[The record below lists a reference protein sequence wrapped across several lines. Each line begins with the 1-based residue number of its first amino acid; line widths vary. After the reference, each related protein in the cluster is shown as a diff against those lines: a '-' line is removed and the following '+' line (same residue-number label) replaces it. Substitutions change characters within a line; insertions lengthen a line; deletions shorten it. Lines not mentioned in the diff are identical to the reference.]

1 VCCGLDAQREV
12 SHGWHHMDK
21 VRENSLKIWEAE
33 KGKYEGKDEYDVE
46 RMTRLIVAV
55 AQLHDV
61 ADHKVNL
68 DGVMVVH

>member
-1 VCCGLDAQREV
+1 
-12 SHGWHHMDK
+12 MDK

-61 ADHKVNL
+61 ADHKVNYR
-68 DGVMVVH
+68 